1 MRPAAAGSAFITN
14 LNAGDETPGERLL
27 HVVESRNDEVVV
39 PYTSAFLSGAN
50 TTNVLLQPRCPLDIA
65 EHLSILYDPV
75 ALRWVENALAR
86 PGPADPSFRPQLPA
100 ALACRLDGR

>member
-1 MRPAAAGSAFITN
+1 MV
-14 LNAGDETPGERLL
+14 ETRY
-27 HVVESRNDEVVV
+27 DEVVI

-50 TTNVLLQPRCPLDIA
+50 TTNVLLQTRCPLDIA
-65 EHLSILYDPV
+65 EHLSIIYDPV

-86 PGPADPSFRPQLPA
+86 PRPGGPELPSQLPA